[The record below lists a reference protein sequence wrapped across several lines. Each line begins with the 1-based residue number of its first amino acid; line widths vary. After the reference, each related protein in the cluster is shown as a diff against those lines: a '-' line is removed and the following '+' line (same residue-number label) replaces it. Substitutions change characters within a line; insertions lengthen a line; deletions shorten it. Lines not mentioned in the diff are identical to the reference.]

1 MGERSINPI
10 LNVHDKYT
18 DMFIINPY
26 RFGVVANLLLDTYTG
41 ATGAYSLR
49 KIKAGYSGNCIEV
62 RRSSDNT
69 TQNIG
74 FSNGVL
80 DESALTTFVGAGD
93 GFVKTWYDQSGNN
106 NHVTQATT
114 SRQPL
119 IVSSGTVRKVNSK
132 PSVYF
137 GSDIRL
143 AVTWTTVSQPF
154 SVLCVQKEAYS
165 GLIVLYNL
173 GGSTMYGNSSNYRLF
188 AGSEVSVQGRTSN
201 QCITLALF
209 NGSSSTMWINNSKN
223 ATDVNPGTGNCTG
236 VSIGNHPSN
245 SQGNSDIQELIV
257 FPANKTDDASDINT
271 AVNTFY
277 SVY

>member
-1 MGERSINPI
+1 MELPINP
-10 LNVHDKYT
+10 LFNVHEKYI
-18 DMFIINPY
+18 DMILINPY
-26 RFGVVANLLLDTYTG
+26 RFGVPLLLDTYTG
-41 ATGAYSLR
+41 ATAAYSLR
-49 KIKAGYSGNCIEV
+49 KIKADYSGHCIEV

-74 FSNGVL
+74 FSGVDL

-93 GFVKTWYDQSGNN
+93 GFVKTWYDQSGND
-106 NHVTQATT
+106 NHAIQNTT
-114 SRQPL
+114 ANQPL

-137 GSDIRL
+137 GADDRL
-143 AVTWTTVSQPF
+143 LDSWTNISQPN
-154 SVLCVQKEAYS
+154 SVLCVQKSPSS
-165 GLIVLYNL
+165 GIIPYYNL
-173 GGSTMYGNSSNYRLF
+173 IGSTMYGNSFNYRLF

-209 NGSSSTMWINNSKN
+209 NGSASTMWLNNSKN
-223 ATDVNPGTGNCTG
+223 ATDVNSGTGGNAG
-236 VSIGNHPSN
+236 VSIGNHQSN
-245 SQGNSDIQELIV
+245 NQGNSDIQELII
-257 FPANKTDDASDINT
+257 FPADKTDDASGINT